1 MQRLTQTDINNMFEP
16 LWQKD
21 NARTSETHFGLGLA
35 IVKTLV
41 ERGGIEISVE
51 LNEGDLITFRVSF

>member
-1 MQRLTQTDINNMFEP
+1 MFEP

-21 NARTSETHFGLGLA
+21 NARTSETHFGSVLA

-41 ERGGIEISVE
+41 ERVGIEISVE
-51 LNEGDLITFRVSF
+51 LNEGDLITFKVSF